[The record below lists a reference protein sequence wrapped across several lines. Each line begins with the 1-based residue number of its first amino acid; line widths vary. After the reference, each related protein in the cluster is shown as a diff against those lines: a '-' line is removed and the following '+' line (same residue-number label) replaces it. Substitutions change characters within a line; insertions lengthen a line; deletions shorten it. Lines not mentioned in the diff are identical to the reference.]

1 MERQSTDLGK
11 CKDKL
16 KMLKGIPPHNRGFNI
31 CLDDSWFEMSI
42 ERDFTKDTIEKAKAE
57 LRNEYPEYRV

>member
-1 MERQSTDLGK
+1 MERQSTDLGQ

-16 KMLKGIPPHNRGFNI
+16 KKLNGIPPYNRGFNI